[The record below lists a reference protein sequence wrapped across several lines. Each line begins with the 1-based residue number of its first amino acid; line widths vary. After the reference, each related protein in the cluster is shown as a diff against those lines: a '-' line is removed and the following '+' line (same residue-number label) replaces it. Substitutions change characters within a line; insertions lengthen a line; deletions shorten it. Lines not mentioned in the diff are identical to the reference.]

1 MEYNMSDSS
10 QGSESAE
17 LNLQG
22 SIENFSLPE
31 ILQLVAT
38 TRKAGTLA
46 IQNQNA
52 IVMVYFKDGNII
64 YAYGPQQT
72 YHIGQLLKEL
82 EVLTPAQLEQAVR
95 IQTESETSARL
106 GEILIAQKFITRSE
120 LETVVKTQIEELLYS
135 LLSWRTGSFK
145 FYENQL
151 PTEEEIIVRLSVE
164 NVILE
169 GLRRFDE
176 MNMAQSALP
185 DIDAVYTIA
194 VSEADR
200 QKEVAM
206 AASESG
212 GPGIDYLVSL
222 FAGDQDVTFVQDNTQ
237 VVEAVARGTQP
248 IGMFALQSQIEN
260 FKEEGFNLEVVRPTD
275 WPGYLTSRQKRNVS
289 SFCSSPAR
297 RPRWISSTTSR
308 PSTSST
314 TRSYRNPCGVASASP
329 R

>member
-10 QGSESAE
+10 QGSELME
-17 LNLQG
+17 LDLQG
-22 SIENFSLPE
+22 SVENFSLPE

-38 TRKAGTLA
+38 TRKTGTLA

-82 EVLTPAQLEQAVR
+82 DVLTPEQLEQAVK

-106 GEILIAQKFITRSE
+106 GEILIAQNFINRGE

-135 LLSWRTGSFK
+135 LLGWQTGQFK
-145 FYENQL
+145 FYEDQL
-151 PTEEEIIVRLSVE
+151 PTEEEITVRLSVE

-176 MNMAQSALP
+176 LNMAQSALP

-194 VSEADR
+194 ASQAGR
-200 QKEVAM
+200 QREVAM
-206 AASESG
+206 AASEWNVMALVDGHRTLKEICETSQ
-212 GPGIDYLVSL
+212 IDYDETMARLARLKIAGIITVTEKKAKSPISL
-222 FAGDQDVTFVQDNTQ
+222 PLDQMVNRLANLFEEYLAHKSVT
-237 VVEAVARGTQP
+237 RK
-248 IGMFALQSQIEN
+248 SEN
-260 FKEEGFNLEVVRPTD
+260 RMKTAYLETPVD
-275 WPGYLTSRQKRNVS
+275 
-289 SFCSSPAR
+289 
-297 RPRWISSTTSR
+297 
-308 PSTSST
+308 
-314 TRSYRNPCGVASASP
+314 
-329 R
+329 

>member
-1 MEYNMSDSS
+1 MEYNMTDSS
-10 QGSESAE
+10 QGSKVME
-17 LNLQG
+17 LDLQG

-82 EVLTPAQLEQAVR
+82 EVLTPEQLEQAVK

-106 GEILIAQKFITRSE
+106 GEILIAQKFINRSE

-135 LLSWRTGSFK
+135 LLSWQTGSFK

-151 PTEEEIIVRLSVE
+151 PTEEEITVRLSVE

-176 MNMAQSALP
+176 LNMAQSALP

-194 VSEADR
+194 ASEADR

-206 AASESG
+206 AASEWN
-212 GPGIDYLVSL
+212 IMTLVDGHRTL
-222 FAGDQDVTFVQDNTQ
+222 K
-237 VVEAVARGTQP
+237 E
-248 IGMFALQSQIEN
+248 ICEISQIDKDETMVRLARLKIAGIITVSEKKAKSPNSLPLDQMVNRLANLFEEYLAHKTITKKSEN
-260 FKEEGFNLEVVRPTD
+260 RMKTAYLETPVD
-275 WPGYLTSRQKRNVS
+275 
-289 SFCSSPAR
+289 
-297 RPRWISSTTSR
+297 
-308 PSTSST
+308 
-314 TRSYRNPCGVASASP
+314 
-329 R
+329 